1 MAENVPLC
9 DLRDIPGT
17 LRYVWCRVADDA
29 VDPDCSLTYSGKGV
43 TTYFWGRPNRFYPC
57 SPRSRRVIARAV
69 RLVRLHEWRGMT
81 KAQLDEAFEN
91 YCAGIGAIPLY
102 H

>member
-1 MAENVPLC
+1 MAENIPLC
-9 DLRDIPGT
+9 DLRDIPRT
-17 LRYVWCRVADDA
+17 LRYVWCRVSDDA

-43 TTYFWGRPNRFYPC
+43 TTYFWGRPNQFYPC
-57 SPRSRRVIARAV
+57 SPRARRVIARAV
-69 RLVRLHEWRGMT
+69 RLVRLHEWHGMT

-91 YCAGIGAIPLY
+91 CCAGIGAIPLY